1 MSDPTRTYLDFERP
15 LAELE
20 AKIEELESISRASGD
35 DAPDTADETAKLR
48 QKAEEQLAAIYGK
61 LDPWRKTQVARHPER
76 PHFRDYRAALIEDFE
91 ELCGDRRFSEDNAIV
106 GGLGRFRGRSV
117 VVMGHEKGHDTESR
131 LKHNFGMARPE
142 GYRKAIRL
150 MDMAEKFNLPV
161 LTFVD
166 TAGAYPGLGA
176 EERGQAEAIARST
189 ERCLSLGTPL
199 ISVITG
205 EGGSGGAVAL
215 ASANVVMMLEHSI
228 YSVISPEGCA
238 SILWKD
244 SARAKDAAVAMKIT
258 GPDLLGLKIVDQIIP
273 EPIGGAHRHVAATM
287 RAVGDAIE
295 ANLAK
300 MDGLDAAAL
309 RQKRRERF
317 LAIGRL
323 EAEAG

>member
-287 RAVGDAIE
+287 RVVGDAIE

>member
-20 AKIEELESISRASGD
+20 AKIEELETLSNGSGE
-35 DAPDTADETAKLR
+35 DAPDVAEETAKLR
-48 QKAEEQLAAIYGK
+48 QKASEQLAALYGK
-61 LDPWRKTQVARHPER
+61 LDPWRKTQVARHPDR
-76 PHFRDYRAALIEDFE
+76 PHFRDYRRVLIEDFE

-117 VVMGHEKGHDTESR
+117 VVIGHEKGHDTESR

-150 MDMAEKFNLPV
+150 MDMAEKFGLPV

-258 GPDLLGLKIVDQIIP
+258 APDLMDLKIVDQVVP
-273 EPIGGAHRHVAATM
+273 EPVGGAHRHADATM
-287 RAVGDAIE
+287 RAVGDALE

-300 MDGLDAAAL
+300 LDGLSPDEL
-309 RQKRRERF
+309 RRKRRERF

-323 EAEAG
+323 EADAG

>member
-273 EPIGGAHRHVAATM
+273 EPIGGAHRHVAETM
-287 RAVGDAIE
+287 RAVADAIE

-300 MDGLDAAAL
+300 MDSLDAAAL
-309 RQKRRERF
+309 RKKRRERF

>member
-61 LDPWRKTQVARHPER
+61 LDPWRKTLVARHPER

-117 VVMGHEKGHDTESR
+117 VVMGHEKGHDTETR

-273 EPIGGAHRHVAATM
+273 EPIGGAHRHVAETM

-309 RQKRRERF
+309 RKKRRERF